1 MNEILDSGN
10 RTEFPTGSVRD
21 CKRGVGRMDLL
32 PMTALI
38 ELSKHC
44 ENGALKYGEHNVD
57 KGIPQHSF
65 CDSAMRHLVK
75 YMRGDTDENHIRA
88 AAWNIMW
95 ALEQSVTRPEL
106 IDVPFVNEL
115 QNSSDMQHSETKC
128 CGMEHIQ
135 KRFERVM

>member
-1 MNEILDSGN
+1 MQENEKHIKGIHGERIINMCEIKDSGN
-10 RTEFPTGSVRD
+10 RTKFSTGSVRD

-95 ALEQSVTRPEL
+95 ALEQSVTRLEL
-106 IDVPFVNEL
+106 IDIPFRLEEKGKENE
-115 QNSSDMQHSETKC
+115 
-128 CGMEHIQ
+128 
-135 KRFERVM
+135 

>member
-10 RTEFPTGSVRD
+10 RTEFATGSVRD

-106 IDVPFVNEL
+106 IDIPFKVEIKGEDNE
-115 QNSSDMQHSETKC
+115 
-128 CGMEHIQ
+128 
-135 KRFERVM
+135 

>member
-1 MNEILDSGN
+1 MSNSILDSGN
-10 RTEFPTGSVRD
+10 RTEFSTGSVRD

-106 IDVPFVNEL
+106 IDIPFKVENKGEENE
-115 QNSSDMQHSETKC
+115 
-128 CGMEHIQ
+128 
-135 KRFERVM
+135 